1 MGVAGALTRLAD
13 ATAEAVVAAA
23 RDLVGDAAQPGPV
36 IRVAP
41 GGESL
46 QDVAAPALTT
56 SVTYSDAVAG
66 GSVFVVP
73 VRAAR
78 ALAAAKMDVSAADE
92 SADELTEAELTA
104 AVEAM
109 ESLVLAAAGTTSLAL
124 GAQLESSARTRLL
137 ASVDGALDGH
147 DTAAHVTSITFTL
160 FGEPCRLLQLV
171 PNAFV
176 MRMTQAFDELRA
188 EYLADPTPGIAGATP
203 GLDGPLRAV
212 KVRVW
217 AELGRRPMPIGA
229 LAGTPAGVVLEL
241 DRQADDPVDLY
252 VNGLHFATGRLVVSD
267 GGEWAVRIDELV
279 GDGGGA
285 AAAAR

>member
-1 MGVAGALTRLAD
+1 VGVGGALTRLAD

-23 RDLVGDAAQPGPV
+23 RELVGDAAQAGPV

-46 QDVAAPALTT
+46 RDVVAPALTT
-56 SVTYSDAVAG
+56 SVTYDDAVAG

-78 ALAAAKMDVSAADE
+78 ALAAAKMQAAAADE
-92 SADELTEAELTA
+92 GADGLSEAELTA

-109 ESLVLAAAGTTSLAL
+109 EPLVLAAAAATSLAL
-124 GAQLESSARTRLL
+124 GAELESSTRTRLL
-137 ASVDGALDGH
+137 TSVDGALDGH

-160 FGEPCRLLQLV
+160 FGESCRLLQLV

-188 EYLADPTPGIAGATP
+188 EYVADPAPGAAGATP
-203 GLDGPLRAV
+203 GLDGSLRAV

-229 LAGTPAGVVLEL
+229 LAGTPAGAVLEL

-252 VNGLHFATGRLVVSD
+252 VNGLRFATGRLVVSD

-279 GDGGGA
+279 GDGP
-285 AAAAR
+285 AR